1 MTTDPRHI
9 RITDY
14 DYPLPDHRIAQEP
27 CSPRDAA
34 KLLVWDR
41 GTLRDLGVRD
51 APDVVANWGPYR
63 LVVNE
68 ARVVPARIFIP
79 RPSGEGH
86 FELFYLDAEGL
97 SVEQAMAETSTLQ
110 AWCKVRPSK
119 KWKDG
124 VMLVHECGLTASR
137 LAQRDGESLV
147 EFRWSS
153 GQTWAQIL
161 GDVGRIP
168 LPPYMHRAD
177 TEADRDRYQSVFA
190 RHEGSVAAPTASLHW
205 TPELMDRWREVC
217 TNTQAVTLHV
227 GAGTFQPVSADA
239 VGDHHMH
246 AEEVV
251 VGRAVIESL
260 ADGLAVLAMGT
271 TAARTL
277 ESLYWW
283 ALDWQRSGTM
293 PTYVDQWAP
302 YAGLLAHGFS
312 AQGAELPAHGFS
324 PQGAE
329 LPAHGFSPQ
338 GAELPAHGFSAQGAE
353 LPAHGFSA
361 QGAELPVSGSTPQGQ
376 AAAGSD
382 SLDPEVCA
390 LFAWAAQ
397 EMVKR
402 GQDVVSFRTAL
413 IIAPGYSYKVV
424 KALIT
429 NFHQPQSTLLL
440 LIAAGLGTEWRAIY
454 EHALANDYRFLSYG
468 DANLYR
474 F

>member
-9 RITDY
+9 RISDY
-14 DYPLPDHRIAQEP
+14 DYPLPDDRIAQDP

-34 KLLVWDR
+34 KLLVWER
-41 GTLRDLGVRD
+41 GTLRDLGVCD
-51 APDVVANWGPYR
+51 APDVVNGWGPYR

-68 ARVVPARIFIP
+68 ARVVPARIFMP

-97 SVEQAMAETSTLQ
+97 SVEQAMAETSVLS

-124 VMLVHECGLTASR
+124 VVLAHSCGLTASR
-137 LAQRDGESLV
+137 LAQRDGVSLV
-147 EFRWSS
+147 EFRWST

-205 TPELMDRWREVC
+205 TPELMDRWRKVC
-217 TNTQAVTLHV
+217 ADTQAVTLHV

-251 VGRAVIESL
+251 VSQMVIEAL
-260 ADGLAVLAMGT
+260 ADGMPVLAMGT

-283 ALDWQRSGTM
+283 ALDWQLSGTM
-293 PTYVDQWAP
+293 PRFVDQWAP
-302 YAGLLAHGFS
+302 YSELLID
-312 AQGAELPAHGFS
+312 
-324 PQGAE
+324 
-329 LPAHGFSPQ
+329 
-338 GAELPAHGFSAQGAE
+338 
-353 LPAHGFSA
+353 
-361 QGAELPVSGSTPQGQ
+361 GSTPQGVELLVAGSSAQAAELAVNGSSEQGQ

-397 EMVKR
+397 ELAKR

-413 IIAPGYSYKVV
+413 IIAPGYSFQVV

-440 LIAAGLGTEWRAIY
+440 LIAAGLGSAWRELY
-454 EHALANDYRFLSYG
+454 EHALASDYRFLSYG

>member
-9 RITDY
+9 RISDY
-14 DYPLPDHRIAQEP
+14 DYPLPDDRIAQDP

-34 KLLVWDR
+34 KLLVWER
-41 GTLRDLGVRD
+41 GTLRDLGVCD
-51 APDVVANWGPYR
+51 APDVVNGWGPYR

-68 ARVVPARIFIP
+68 ARVVPARIFMP

-97 SVEQAMAETSTLQ
+97 SVEQAMAETSVLS

-124 VMLVHECGLTASR
+124 VVLAHSCGLTASR
-137 LAQRDGESLV
+137 LAQRDGASLV
-147 EFRWSS
+147 EFRWST

-205 TPELMDRWREVC
+205 TPELMDRWRKVC
-217 TNTQAVTLHV
+217 ADTQAVTLHV

-251 VGRAVIESL
+251 VSQRVIEAL
-260 ADGLAVLAMGT
+260 ADGMPVLAMGT

-283 ALDWQRSGTM
+283 ALDWQLSGTM
-293 PTYVDQWAP
+293 PRFVDQWAP
-302 YAGLLAHGFS
+302 YSELLID
-312 AQGAELPAHGFS
+312 
-324 PQGAE
+324 
-329 LPAHGFSPQ
+329 
-338 GAELPAHGFSAQGAE
+338 
-353 LPAHGFSA
+353 
-361 QGAELPVSGSTPQGQ
+361 GSTPQGVELLVAGSSAQ
-376 AAAGSD
+376 AAELAVNGSSEQGQVAAGSD

-397 EMVKR
+397 ELAKR

-413 IIAPGYSYKVV
+413 IIAPGYSFQVV

-440 LIAAGLGTEWRAIY
+440 LIAAGLGSAWRELY
-454 EHALANDYRFLSYG
+454 EHALASDYRFLSYG

>member
-9 RITDY
+9 RISDY
-14 DYPLPDHRIAQEP
+14 DYPLPDARIAQEP
-27 CSPRDAA
+27 CTPRDAA

-41 GTLRDLGVRD
+41 GSLQDLGVRD
-51 APDVVANWGPYR
+51 APDVVAQWGPYR

-97 SVEQAMAETSTLQ
+97 SVEQAMAETSTLR

-124 VMLVHECGLTASR
+124 VLLVHECGLTALR

-161 GDVGRIP
+161 GEVGRIP

-205 TPELMDRWREVC
+205 TPEMMDRWRQVC
-217 TNTQAVTLHV
+217 ADTQAVTLHV

-260 ADGLAVLAMGT
+260 ADGLPVLAMGT

-283 ALDWQRSGTM
+283 ALEWQRSGTM
-293 PTYVDQWAP
+293 PSYVDQWAP
-302 YAGLLAHGFS
+302 YSELLVDGS
-312 AQGAELPAHGFS
+312 L

-329 LPAHGFSPQ
+329 LTVSGSSGQ
-338 GAELPAHGFSAQGAE
+338 GAEL
-353 LPAHGFSA
+353 L
-361 QGAELPVSGSTPQGQ
+361 VSGSSARGQ
-376 AAAGSD
+376 AATGSD

-390 LFAWAAQ
+390 LFAWTAR
-397 EMVKR
+397 ELKER

-413 IIAPGYSYKVV
+413 IIAPGYSYHVV
-424 KALIT
+424 NALIT

-440 LIAAGLGTEWRAIY
+440 LIAAGLGTEWRRIY

>member
-9 RITDY
+9 KISDY
-14 DYPLPDHRIAQEP
+14 DYPLPDDRIAQEP

-41 GTLRDLGVRD
+41 GALQDLGVRD
-51 APDVVANWGPYR
+51 APDLVAKWGPYR

-68 ARVVPARIFIP
+68 ARVVPARIFMP

-97 SVEQAMAETSTLQ
+97 SVEQAMAETASLQ

-119 KWKDG
+119 KWKEG
-124 VMLVHECGLTASR
+124 VVLVHECGLTAAR

-147 EFRWSS
+147 EFRWTS

-161 GDVGRIP
+161 GEVGRIP

-217 TNTQAVTLHV
+217 ADTQAVTLHV
-227 GAGTFQPVSADA
+227 GAGTFQPVSADS

-251 VGRAVIESL
+251 VARSVIESL
-260 ADGLAVLAMGT
+260 SDGLPVLAMGT

-283 ALDWQRSGTM
+283 ALEWKRSGSL
-293 PTYVDQWAP
+293 PHYVDQWAP
-302 YAGLLAHGFS
+302 YSELLI
-312 AQGAELPAHGFS
+312 
-324 PQGAE
+324 
-329 LPAHGFSPQ
+329 
-338 GAELPAHGFSAQGAE
+338 
-353 LPAHGFSA
+353 
-361 QGAELPVSGSTPQGQ
+361 SGSLTQGTEHLASGALPKGQ
-376 AAAGSD
+376 AASGHD

-397 EMVKR
+397 ELAKR
-402 GQDVVSFRTAL
+402 EQDVVSFRTAL
-413 IIAPGYSYKVV
+413 IIAPGYTYHVV
-424 KALIT
+424 NALIT

-440 LIAAGLGTEWRAIY
+440 LIAAGLGTEWRGIY
-454 EHALANDYRFLSYG
+454 EYALANNYRFLSYG

>member
-1 MTTDPRHI
+1 M
-9 RITDY
+9 
-14 DYPLPDHRIAQEP
+14 LQ
-27 CSPRDAA
+27 
-34 KLLVWDR
+34 
-41 GTLRDLGVRD
+41 DLGVRD
-51 APDVVANWGPYR
+51 APDVVANWGRYR

-68 ARVVPARIFIP
+68 ARVIPARIFIP

-97 SVEQAMAETSTLQ
+97 SVEQAMAETSVLR

-119 KWKDG
+119 KWKEG
-124 VMLVHECGLTASR
+124 SVLVHECGLTATR

-147 EFRWSS
+147 EFRWST

-217 TNTQAVTLHV
+217 ADTQAVTLHV

-239 VGDHHMH
+239 VGDHQMH

-260 ADGLAVLAMGT
+260 ADGLPVLAMGT

-302 YAGLLAHGFS
+302 YSELLATGS
-312 AQGAELPAHGFS
+312 V
-324 PQGAE
+324 PQGEE
-329 LPAHGFSPQ
+329 LLASKGH
-338 GAELPAHGFSAQGAE
+338 
-353 LPAHGFSA
+353 
-361 QGAELPVSGSTPQGQ
+361 
-376 AAAGSD
+376 D

-397 EMVKR
+397 ELAKR

-413 IIAPGYSYKVV
+413 IIAPGYSYHVV
-424 KALIT
+424 NALIT

-440 LIAAGLGTEWRAIY
+440 LIAAGLGTAWRGIY

>member
-9 RITDY
+9 KISDY
-14 DYPLPDHRIAQEP
+14 DYPLPDERIAQEP
-27 CSPRDAA
+27 CTPRDAA

-41 GTLRDLGVRD
+41 GTRKDLGVRD
-51 APDVVANWGPYR
+51 APDVVAGWGPYR

-97 SVEQAMAETSTLQ
+97 SVEQAMAETSVLQ

-119 KWKDG
+119 KWKEG
-124 VMLVHECGLTASR
+124 AVLAHECGLIAAR

-147 EFRWSS
+147 EFRWTS

-161 GDVGRIP
+161 GEVGRIP

-205 TPELMDRWREVC
+205 TPELMDRWRDVC
-217 TNTQAVTLHV
+217 ADTQAVTLHV

-239 VGDHHMH
+239 GGDHHMH

-251 VGRAVIESL
+251 VARSVIESL
-260 ADGLAVLAMGT
+260 ADGLPVLAMGT

-283 ALDWQRSGTM
+283 ALSWQQVGTI

-302 YAGLLAHGFS
+302 YKELL
-312 AQGAELPAHGFS
+312 
-324 PQGAE
+324 
-329 LPAHGFSPQ
+329 
-338 GAELPAHGFSAQGAE
+338 
-353 LPAHGFSA
+353 
-361 QGAELPVSGSTPQGQ
+361 VSGSLPQGEEL
-376 AAAGSD
+376 
-382 SLDPEVCA
+382 LDPEVRA
-390 LFAWAAQ
+390 LFAWAAA
-397 EMVKR
+397 ELKLR
-402 GQDVVSFRTAL
+402 GQEVVSFRTAL
-413 IIAPGYSYKVV
+413 IVAPGYSYKVV

-440 LIAAGLGTEWRAIY
+440 LIAAGLGTAWRGIY
-454 EHALANDYRFLSYG
+454 KHALAHDYRFLSYG

>member
-9 RITDY
+9 KISDY
-14 DYPLPDHRIAQEP
+14 DYPLPDGRIAMEP
-27 CSPRDAA
+27 STPRDAA

-41 GTLRDLGVRD
+41 GAVQDLGVRQ
-51 APDVVANWGPYR
+51 APDVVATWGPYR

-68 ARVVPARIFIP
+68 ARVVPARIFMP

-97 SVEQAMAETSTLQ
+97 SVEQAMAETASLQ

-124 VMLVHECGLTASR
+124 VDLVHECGLTASR
-137 LAQRDGESLV
+137 RAQRDGESLV
-147 EFRWSS
+147 EFRWST

-161 GDVGRIP
+161 GEVGRIP
-168 LPPYMHRAD
+168 LPPYLRRAD

-205 TPELMDRWREVC
+205 TAELMDRWREVC
-217 TNTQAVTLHV
+217 SDTQAVTLHV

-239 VGDHHMH
+239 VGDHPMH

-251 VGRAVIESL
+251 IARSAVEAL
-260 ADGLAVLAMGT
+260 ADGLPVLAMGT

-283 ALDWQRSGTM
+283 ALEWQRSGSM
-293 PTYVDQWAP
+293 PSYVDQWAP
-302 YAGLLAHGFS
+302 YSEFLVAGFS
-312 AQGAELPAHGFS
+312 PQSAELPACGSSRHGEGEV
-324 PQGAE
+324 PRDA
-329 LPAHGFSPQ
+329 LA
-338 GAELPAHGFSAQGAE
+338 
-353 LPAHGFSA
+353 
-361 QGAELPVSGSTPQGQ
+361 
-376 AAAGSD
+376 
-382 SLDPEVCA
+382 PEVVA
-390 LFAWAAQ
+390 LLAWAAQ
-397 EMVKR
+397 KLKEE
-402 GQDVVSFRTAL
+402 GHEVVSFRTAL
-413 IIAPGYSYKVV
+413 LIAPGYSFRIVH
-424 KALIT
+424 ALIT

-440 LIAAGLGTEWRAIY
+440 LIAAGLGPAWRGIY
-454 EHALANDYRFLSYG
+454 EHALANGYRFLSYG

-474 F
+474 Y

>member
-9 RITDY
+9 RISDY
-14 DYPLPDHRIAQEP
+14 DYPLPDDRIAQDP

-34 KLLVWDR
+34 KLLVWER
-41 GTLRDLGVRD
+41 GTLRDLGVCD
-51 APDVVANWGPYR
+51 APDVVSEWGPYR

-68 ARVVPARIFIP
+68 ARVVPARIFMP

-97 SVEQAMAETSTLQ
+97 SVEQAMAETSVLR

-124 VMLVHECGLTASR
+124 VVLAHSCGLRASR
-137 LAQRDGESLV
+137 LAQRDGASLV

-153 GQTWAQIL
+153 GHTWAQIL

-205 TPELMDRWREVC
+205 TPELMDRWRKVC
-217 TNTQAVTLHV
+217 ADTQAVTLHV

-239 VGDHHMH
+239 VGDHQMH

-251 VGRAVIESL
+251 VSQRVIEALS
-260 ADGLAVLAMGT
+260 DGMPVLAMGT

-283 ALDWQRSGTM
+283 AHDWQRSGTM
-293 PTYVDQWAP
+293 PSFVDQWAP
-302 YAGLLAHGFS
+302 YSELLIDGSLPQGVELLVAGSS
-312 AQGAELPAHGFS
+312 ALGAELA
-324 PQGAE
+324 
-329 LPAHGFSPQ
+329 
-338 GAELPAHGFSAQGAE
+338 
-353 LPAHGFSA
+353 
-361 QGAELPVSGSTPQGQ
+361 VNGSSEQGQ
-376 AAAGSD
+376 VAAGSD

-390 LFAWAAQ
+390 LFKWAAQ
-397 EMVKR
+397 ELAKR

-413 IIAPGYSYKVV
+413 IIAPGYSFQVV

-440 LIAAGLGTEWRAIY
+440 LIAAGLGSAWRELY
-454 EHALANDYRFLSYG
+454 VHALASDYRFLSYG